1 MAGLRHDGIVA
12 PFLIEGPMNGEIFL
26 TYLQQCL
33 VPTLEPGETVII
45 DNLKAHKVAG
55 VREAIEA
62 AGATLRYLPRY
73 SPDLDPIE
81 LPFAKLK
88 ALLRKA
94 AERSVP
100 RLRRRIAS
108 LLPSFSA
115 PECASYLRH
124 AGYAAT

>member
-1 MAGLRHDGIVA
+1 MPRSNTRTGD
-12 PFLIEGPMNGEIFL
+12 
-26 TYLQQCL
+26 
-33 VPTLEPGETVII
+33 TVII

-88 ALLRKA
+88 PIFNSRFAK
-94 AERSVP
+94 
-100 RLRRRIAS
+100 
-108 LLPSFSA
+108 
-115 PECASYLRH
+115 
-124 AGYAAT
+124 